1 MAKLSKSERRKVT
14 QKRKFLRDNGEM
26 TKKMPRSVRKI
37 VPLEIHG
44 SLVDCG

>member
-26 TKKMPRSVRKI
+26 TKKMPVRKI